1 MDLLACLLNIQK
13 KPWWG
18 AVDACRLYPQR
29 MEAQKPLAF
38 CGAGHI
44 GALSFSLGMC
54 LAWCLL
60 SSGYFFSWFITVT
73 NNAFEVGF
81 VGFCL

>member
-1 MDLLACLLNIQK
+1 
-13 KPWWG
+13 
-18 AVDACRLYPQR
+18 

-60 SSGYFFSWFITVT
+60 SSGYFFSWFITLT
-73 NNAFEVGF
+73 NHAFEVGCI
-81 VGFCL
+81 GFCL